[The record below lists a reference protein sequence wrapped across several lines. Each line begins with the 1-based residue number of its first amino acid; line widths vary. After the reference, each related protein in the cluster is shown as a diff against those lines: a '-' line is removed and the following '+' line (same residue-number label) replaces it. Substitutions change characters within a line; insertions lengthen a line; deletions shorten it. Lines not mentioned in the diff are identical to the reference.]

1 MENLTNL
8 EQTAYSSWM
17 QGDYNEAAQL
27 YEQAMIV
34 NPEKLEHCWYLGLM
48 LLLQEKEE
56 EAHTTWLLGMMEGSD
71 EQTEEWTSELLSI
84 LRTEALR
91 LEELEQV
98 SAAWL
103 IRQHIREIAPTD
115 IHNLLNLIK
124 LAIGQEMLTDEELEK
139 WQLTSLI
146 EAMPPGNL
154 DPNLLVKI
162 SQLLFDFAPLHPYSR
177 EFVGVCLPHLEGNS
191 DFRDLVLVTA
201 VKIGLSMGETDI
213 AIPLAELCL
222 RINAPH
228 PEEIFGHLASFYEK
242 ERNYSKA
249 LEAAN
254 QRYALCK
261 SVPDKISAND
271 QVIKA
276 LLVEGKWEDAYPR
289 MKEQESMFVSFLQ
302 QLPQFLDA
310 VTASRL
316 LTATF
321 YFSYFWDEPRRTRPI
336 QNQVAELFQSC
347 AQTYALSKGYQ
358 PPQRPDRESTNTK
371 SLKIG
376 YLSNSLRK
384 HSVGWMARWLFQYH
398 DHERFEIYGYFV
410 DYQPGD
416 SLQDW
421 YLSKVDWAYKLGANS
436 QDIAAQIVA
445 DEIDILIDLD
455 SLTLQT
461 TYQVMA
467 LKPAPIQVTWLGLD
481 ASGLPAIDYYLA
493 DPYVLP
499 DSAEDYYSEKI
510 WRFPQTYIAVD
521 GFEVGVPTRRRQDL
535 DIPADAVVY
544 YSGQTSSKRHPET
557 ARSQLKI
564 IKEVSNSYFLIK
576 TWPDV
581 DTIKDFFRELA
592 DAEGVERDRL
602 RFLPNEPEQTHRANL
617 GIVDVVLDTYPY
629 SGATTTFETLW
640 MGIPIVTRVGEQW
653 AARNSYTMMMN
664 AGVTEGIAWTEEE
677 YINWGIRLG
686 KDSELRKQIHWRLM
700 NSRKTAPLW
709 NAENFTRQMEDAYQQ
724 MWENYLQSI
733 RV

>member
-1 MENLTNL
+1 MENITNL

-17 QGDYNEAAQL
+17 QGNYNKAAQL
-27 YEQAMIV
+27 YEQAILA
-34 NPEKLEHCWYLGLM
+34 NPEKLEYCWYLGLM
-48 LLLQEKEE
+48 FLLQEKEE
-56 EAHTTWLLGMMEGSD
+56 EAHSTWLLGMMEASED
-71 EQTEEWTSELLSI
+71 QTEEWTSELLYI
-84 LRTEALR
+84 LHKEALR
-91 LEELEQV
+91 LEELQQV
-98 SAAWL
+98 SASWL

-115 IHNLLNLIK
+115 IHNLLHLIK
-124 LAIGQEMLTDEELEK
+124 LAIAQEMLPDEELQE
-139 WQLTSLI
+139 WQVTQLI
-146 EAMPPGNL
+146 KEMPTDTL
-154 DPNLLVKI
+154 DANLLVGV
-162 SQLLFDFAPLHPYSR
+162 SEQLFKFAPLHPFCY
-177 EFVGVCLPHLEGNS
+177 EFAEVCLPHLQGNS
-191 DFRDLVLVTA
+191 NFRDLVLVAA
-201 VKIGLSMGETDI
+201 VNIGLSMGETEI
-213 AIPLAELCL
+213 AISLADLCL

-228 PEEIFGHLASFYEK
+228 PEEILGHLATFHEK
-242 ERNYSKA
+242 NQNYSKA
-249 LEAAN
+249 QEAAK
-254 QRYALCK
+254 QRYALCE
-261 SVPDKISAND
+261 SLPDKISAND
-271 QVIKA
+271 LLIKV
-276 LLVEGKWEDAYPR
+276 LLIEGKWEESYAR
-289 MKEQESMFVSFLQ
+289 MEQQESMFISLLQ
-302 QLPQFLDA
+302 QPPKQMDT

-321 YFSYFWDEPRRTRPI
+321 YFPYFWDEPRRTRQI
-336 QNQVAELFQSC
+336 QNQVAELFQNC
-347 AQTYALSKGYQ
+347 AQTYAKSKGYKL
-358 PPQRPDRESTNTK
+358 PQHRERNSINTK
-371 SLKIG
+371 PLKIG
-376 YLSNSLRK
+376 YVSNSLRK

-398 DHERFEIYGYFV
+398 DHRRFEIYGYFV
-410 DYQPGD
+410 DYKPGD
-416 SLQDW
+416 SLQEW
-421 YLSKVDWAYKLGANS
+421 LISKVDRVYKLGADS
-436 QDIAAQIVA
+436 QDIATQIVA
-445 DEIDILIDLD
+445 DGIDILVDLD
-455 SLTLQT
+455 SLTLQA

-499 DSAEDYYSEKI
+499 DDAEDYYCEKI

-535 DIPADAVVY
+535 DIHPDAVVY

-581 DTIKDFFRELA
+581 DIVKDFFRQLA

-602 RFLPNEPEQTHRANL
+602 RFLPNEPEETHRANL

-686 KDSELRKQIHWRLM
+686 NDSELRKQIYWRLM

-709 NAENFTRQMEDAYQQ
+709 NAEKFTRQMEDAYQQ

-733 RV
+733 RG